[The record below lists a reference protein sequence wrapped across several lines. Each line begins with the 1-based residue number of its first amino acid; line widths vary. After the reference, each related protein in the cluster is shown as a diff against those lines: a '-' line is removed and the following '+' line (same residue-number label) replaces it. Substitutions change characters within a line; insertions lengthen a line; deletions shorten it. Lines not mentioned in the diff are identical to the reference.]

1 MTNTLEIHAAPPS
14 FRTMRWIGAAFLA
27 LGVICIFNVATTDL
41 DALWKTPLGVILAV
55 PVLIGVMLG
64 WVGLTETHMRRRLA
78 LLTPE
83 GAQVGVHGLIPW
95 SHIVRVERRGSGTYE
110 TLTLFPSGKRELR
123 RPIPVGRAEASPDM
137 IVGEVLALIGNA
149 GLTVTHAP
157 KEQMIGQRDVWE
169 VSGAPQPAPAK
180 PGHVPA

>member
-1 MTNTLEIHAAPPS
+1 MTKELEIYAAPPS
-14 FRTMRWIGAAFLA
+14 FRSMRLIGAVFLA
-27 LGVICIFNVATTDL
+27 IGVICIANVATTEVE
-41 DALWKTPLGVILAV
+41 ALWRTPLGAILAV
-55 PVLIGVMLG
+55 PMLIGVMLG

-78 LLTPE
+78 LLTSE

-95 SHIVRVERRGSGTYE
+95 DHIVRIERRGSGTYE

-123 RPIPVGRAEASPDM
+123 RPIPVGRAETSPDM
-137 IVGEVLALIGNA
+137 IVGEVLALMENA

-157 KEQMIGQRDVWE
+157 KEQFIGQRDVWD
-169 VSGAPQPAPAK
+169 VTGGAAPEPTK

>member
-1 MTNTLEIHAAPPS
+1 MTKTLEIYAAPPS
-14 FRTMRWIGAAFLA
+14 FKSMRLIGAAFLA
-27 LGVICIFNVATTDL
+27 LGLICIANVAMTEVE
-41 DALWKTPLGVILAV
+41 ALWRTPLGSLLAV

-78 LLTPE
+78 LLTEE

-95 SHIVRVERRGSGTYE
+95 HKIERIERRGSGTYE

-123 RPIPVGRAEASPDM
+123 RPIPIGRAENAPDM
-137 IVGEVLALIGNA
+137 IVGEVLGLMKNA

-157 KEQMIGQRDVWE
+157 KEQFIGQRDVWE
-169 VSGAPQPAPAK
+169 VSAQDAPETTK